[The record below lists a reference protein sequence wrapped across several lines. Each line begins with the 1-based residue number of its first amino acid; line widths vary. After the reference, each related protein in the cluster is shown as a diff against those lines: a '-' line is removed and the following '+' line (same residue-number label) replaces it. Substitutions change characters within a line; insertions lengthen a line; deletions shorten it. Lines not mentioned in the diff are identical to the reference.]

1 MPVWLCLGH
10 LQTAL
15 WKHVI
20 EGSGSG
26 WKSVGGR
33 ERVERWWEVGTMKP
47 AEVFPGLLWL
57 FFLEKQTLQIVK
69 KNTVEAQQSIFGY
82 Y

>member
-1 MPVWLCLGH
+1 M
-10 LQTAL
+10 
-15 WKHVI
+15 
-20 EGSGSG
+20 
-26 WKSVGGR
+26 
-33 ERVERWWEVGTMKP
+33 
-47 AEVFPGLLWL
+47 LLFDIMNNF